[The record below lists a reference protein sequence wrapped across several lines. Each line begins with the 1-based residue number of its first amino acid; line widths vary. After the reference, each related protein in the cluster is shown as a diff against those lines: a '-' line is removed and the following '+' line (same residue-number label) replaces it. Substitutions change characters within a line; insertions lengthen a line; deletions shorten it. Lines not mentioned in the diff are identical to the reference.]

1 MALAPNE
8 GSLDIQ
14 LSNWH
19 VWCMRF
25 WNHGKLIDF
34 LNNKINKNKNK
45 NIIIIKLMLI
55 IIINIATDII
65 TITRIIWWK

>member
-1 MALAPNE
+1 MY
-8 GSLDIQ
+8 G
-14 LSNWH
+14 
-19 VWCMRF
+19 VWDFGIME
-25 WNHGKLIDF
+25 NLLIF